1 MTTRSRRRRR
11 NRTRHSVA
19 GRRARILAL
28 QSLYTYD
35 IGGASGSASPE
46 GDRLDPEALLDW
58 LCAEEPAPPA
68 IRRAAAAITAGVI
81 AAAPGLDAA
90 IRRYAPA
97 FPVNLLA
104 IVDRNILRMAIY
116 ELTSRAQEVP
126 RAVVVN
132 EAVELAAIYG
142 SESSARFVNG
152 VLGSAVSDLPAA
164 SADADVNA
172 GADADE
178 TAAADADATINP
190 GAGSSQSQ

>member
-11 NRTRHSVA
+11 SRSRHSVA

-35 IGGASGSASPE
+35 IGGASGRAE
-46 GDRLDPEALLDW
+46 GDRLDPEALLEW

-116 ELTSRAQEVP
+116 ELTTRAQEVP

-132 EAVELAAIYG
+132 EAVELASIYG

-152 VLGSAVSDLPAA
+152 VLGSAISDLAA
-164 SADADVNA
+164 AANADVDVN
-172 GADADE
+172 ADADE
-178 TAAADADATINP
+178 TADADADATTNA

>member
-11 NRTRHSVA
+11 SRSRHSVA

-35 IGGASGSASPE
+35 IGGASGSASASPE
-46 GDRLDPEALLDW
+46 GDRLDPEALMDW

-81 AAAPGLDAA
+81 AAIPSLDAA
-90 IRRYAPA
+90 IRSYAPA

-116 ELTSRAQEVP
+116 ELTNRAQEVP

-132 EAVELAAIYG
+132 EAVELASIYG

-152 VLGSAVSDLPAA
+152 VLGSAVSDLAA
-164 SADADVNA
+164 ANADADVN
-172 GADADE
+172 ADADE
-178 TAAADADATINP
+178 TAADADATTNA